1 MKGKGR
7 GLISKG
13 LTILGIAAGLFLIN
27 SRPAHATMIYNDYEP
42 TFEYQYGAYVDETL
56 GYTALNTVS
65 TQAIGASNLNFGVD
79 GNYALQITGTA
90 QPPGHYLLD
99 ISSTPI
105 QVHDPSVFLYL
116 NIKITANVYLPY
128 EIRYVDESGNLLLT
142 DNGRIY
148 EDNKWENTQHEFI
161 AVLSDAGQRYRVKGS
176 QTYSASEFRDGTP
189 PEVFIST
196 LYAQPT
202 GVNGSKTVVYTLVC
216 EKVTGSGGSG
226 GGSGSGSGG
235 TGGGSGGSGGSGG
248 GSGGTGGGSGSGTG
262 SGSGGSGSGT
272 GGGSGSGTGGGS
284 GSGSGGGSGS
294 GSGGGSGSGTGGGSG
309 SGSGSGSG
317 GGSSSGSGRGSSGGG
332 SAVLSKSGWIYNN
345 KEDAWYYYSGR
356 TRNTLKKGWHY
367 DSYDKKWY
375 YLALD
380 NGRMLKGWNLISDKW
395 YFFTPETSEKTWELR
410 SDGEW
415 YYLNNVNIRP
425 LGSMYSKETTPD
437 GYKVSADG
445 QYEP

>member
-65 TQAIGASNLNFGVD
+65 TQAIGASDLNFGVD

-189 PEVFIST
+189 PQVFVST
-196 LYAQPT
+196 PYAQPT
-202 GVNGSKTVVYTLVC
+202 GVNGAKTVVYTLVC

-226 GGSGSGSGG
+226 GGSGGSG
-235 TGGGSGGSGGSGG
+235 GGSGGSGG
-248 GSGGTGGGSGSGTG
+248 GSGGSGGGSGGSGGTG
-262 SGSGGSGSGT
+262 GGSGSGT
-272 GGGSGSGTGGGS
+272 GGGSGSGTGG
-284 GSGSGGGSGS
+284 
-294 GSGGGSGSGTGGGSG
+294 
-309 SGSGSGSG
+309 GSG

>member
-13 LTILGIAAGLFLIN
+13 WAILGIAAGLFLIN
-27 SRPAHATMIYNDYEP
+27 SRPAYATMIYNDYEP
-42 TFEYQYGAYVDETL
+42 TFEYQYGEYVDESL

-65 TQAIGASNLNFGVD
+65 TQAIGASNLNFGAD

-105 QVHDPSVFLYL
+105 PVYDPSVFLYL
-116 NIKITANVYLPY
+116 EIKITANVYLPY
-128 EIRYVDESGNLLLT
+128 EIRYVDELGNLLLT

-148 EDNKWENTQHEFI
+148 EDNKWENAQSEFI
-161 AVLSDAGQRYRVKGS
+161 ATLSDAGQRYRVKGS
-176 QTYSASEFRDGTP
+176 QTYSASEFRDGAP
-189 PEVFIST
+189 PQVFIST

-202 GVNGSKTVVYTLVC
+202 GVNGAKTVVYTLVC

-226 GGSGSGSGG
+226 GGSGGS
-235 TGGGSGGSGGSGG
+235 
-248 GSGGTGGGSGSGTG
+248 GGGSGSGTG
-262 SGSGGSGSGT
+262 GDSGSGT

-284 GSGSGGGSGS
+284 
-294 GSGGGSGSGTGGGSG
+294 
-309 SGSGSGSG
+309 
-317 GGSSSGSGRGSSGGG
+317 SSGSGRGSSGG

-425 LGSMYSKETTPD
+425 LGSMYRGETTPD
-437 GYKVSADG
+437 GYKVNADG

>member
-42 TFEYQYGAYVDETL
+42 TFEYQYGEYVDESL

-65 TQAIGASNLNFGVD
+65 TQAIGASNLNFGAD

-116 NIKITANVYLPY
+116 NIKIMANVYLPY

-148 EDNKWENTQHEFI
+148 EDNKWENAQSEFI
-161 AVLSDAGQRYRVKGS
+161 ATLSDAGQRYRVKGS

-189 PEVFIST
+189 PQVFVST
-196 LYAQPT
+196 PYAQPT
-202 GVNGSKTVVYTLVC
+202 GVNGAKTVVYTLVC

-226 GGSGSGSGG
+226 GGSGSG
-235 TGGGSGGSGGSGG
+235 TGGGL
-248 GSGGTGGGSGSGTG
+248 
-262 SGSGGSGSGT
+262 GSGT
-272 GGGSGSGTGGGS
+272 GGGSGS
-284 GSGSGGGSGS
+284 
-294 GSGGGSGSGTGGGSG
+294 
-309 SGSGSGSG
+309 
-317 GGSSSGSGRGSSGGG
+317 GSSSGSGRGSSGGG

>member
-65 TQAIGASNLNFGVD
+65 TQAIGASDLNFGVD

-189 PEVFIST
+189 PQVFVST
-196 LYAQPT
+196 PYAQPT
-202 GVNGSKTVVYTLVC
+202 GVNGAKTVVYTLVC
-216 EKVTGSGGSG
+216 EKVTGSGGGS
-226 GGSGSGSGG
+226 GGSGGS
-235 TGGGSGGSGGSGG
+235 GGGSGGSGGSGG
-248 GSGGTGGGSGSGTG
+248 GSGG
-262 SGSGGSGSGT
+262 SGGSGSG
-272 GGGSGSGTGGGS
+272 S
-284 GSGSGGGSGS
+284 
-294 GSGGGSGSGTGGGSG
+294 GGGSG

>member
-262 SGSGGSGSGT
+262 
-272 GGGSGSGTGGGS
+272 GGS
-284 GSGSGGGSGS
+284 GSGS
-294 GSGGGSGSGTGGGSG
+294 GGGSG

>member
-65 TQAIGASNLNFGVD
+65 TQAIGASDLNFGVD

-105 QVHDPSVFLYL
+105 QVHDPSVLLYL

-148 EDNKWENTQHEFI
+148 EDNKWENAQSEFI
-161 AVLSDAGQRYRVKGS
+161 ATLSDAGQRYRVKGS
-176 QTYSASEFRDGTP
+176 QTYSASEFRDGAP
-189 PEVFIST
+189 PQVFIST

-202 GVNGSKTVVYTLVC
+202 GVNGAKTVIYTLVC

-226 GGSGSGSGG
+226 
-235 TGGGSGGSGGSGG
+235 
-248 GSGGTGGGSGSGTG
+248 
-262 SGSGGSGSGT
+262 
-272 GGGSGSGTGGGS
+272 
-284 GSGSGGGSGS
+284 

-309 SGSGSGSG
+309 SGTGSGSG

-395 YFFTPETSEKTWELR
+395 YFFTPQTSEKTWELR

-415 YYLNNVNIRP
+415 YYLNNVDIRP
-425 LGSMYSKETTPD
+425 LGSMYRGETTPD
-437 GYKVSADG
+437 GYKVNADG

>member
-13 LTILGIAAGLFLIN
+13 LTIFGIAAGLFLIN

-65 TQAIGASNLNFGVD
+65 TQAIGASDLNFGVD

-105 QVHDPSVFLYL
+105 QVHDTSVFLYL

-226 GGSGSGSGG
+226 GGSG
-235 TGGGSGGSGGSGG
+235 
-248 GSGGTGGGSGSGTG
+248 GSGSG
-262 SGSGGSGSGT
+262 S
-272 GGGSGSGTGGGS
+272 GGSGSGTGGGS

-294 GSGGGSGSGTGGGSG
+294 GSGSGSS
-309 SGSGSGSG
+309 

>member
-65 TQAIGASNLNFGVD
+65 TQAIGASDLNFGVD

-105 QVHDPSVFLYL
+105 QVYDPAVFLYL

-128 EIRYVDESGNLLLT
+128 EIRYVDGSGNLLLT

-148 EDNKWENTQHEFI
+148 EDNKWENAQSEFI
-161 AVLSDAGQRYRVKGS
+161 ATLSDAGQRYRVKGS
-176 QTYSASEFRDGTP
+176 QTYSASEFRDGAP
-189 PEVFIST
+189 PQVFIST

-202 GVNGSKTVVYTLVC
+202 GVNGAKTVIYTLVC

-226 GGSGSGSGG
+226 
-235 TGGGSGGSGGSGG
+235 
-248 GSGGTGGGSGSGTG
+248 
-262 SGSGGSGSGT
+262 
-272 GGGSGSGTGGGS
+272 
-284 GSGSGGGSGS
+284 

-309 SGSGSGSG
+309 SGTGSGSG

-356 TRNTLKKGWHY
+356 TRSNLKKSWHY

-395 YFFTPETSEKTWELR
+395 YFFTPQTSEKTWELR

-415 YYLNNVNIRP
+415 YYLNNVDIRP
-425 LGSMYSKETTPD
+425 LGSMYRGETTPD
-437 GYKVSADG
+437 GYKVNADG

>member
-42 TFEYQYGAYVDETL
+42 TFEYQYGEYVDESL

-105 QVHDPSVFLYL
+105 EVHDPSVFLYL

-148 EDNKWENTQHEFI
+148 EDNKWENSQSEFI
-161 AVLSDAGQRYRVKGS
+161 ATLSDAGQRYRVKGS

-189 PEVFIST
+189 PQVFVST
-196 LYAQPT
+196 PYAQPT
-202 GVNGSKTVVYTLVC
+202 GVNGAKTVVYTLVC
-216 EKVTGSGGSG
+216 EKVTGSGG
-226 GGSGSGSGG
+226 
-235 TGGGSGGSGGSGG
+235 TGGGSGG
-248 GSGGTGGGSGSGTG
+248 GSGGSG
-262 SGSGGSGSGT
+262 GGSGSGT

-284 GSGSGGGSGS
+284 GSG
-294 GSGGGSGSGTGGGSG
+294 T
-309 SGSGSGSG
+309 GSGSG

-415 YYLNNVNIRP
+415 YYLNNVDIRP
-425 LGSMYSKETTPD
+425 LGSMYRGETTPD

>member
-65 TQAIGASNLNFGVD
+65 TQAIGASDLNFGVD

-105 QVHDPSVFLYL
+105 QVYDPSVFLYL

-189 PEVFIST
+189 PQVFVST
-196 LYAQPT
+196 PYAQPT
-202 GVNGSKTVVYTLVC
+202 GVNGAKTVVYTLVC

-226 GGSGSGSGG
+226 G
-235 TGGGSGGSGGSGG
+235 SGG
-248 GSGGTGGGSGSGTG
+248 GSG
-262 SGSGGSGSGT
+262 
-272 GGGSGSGTGGGS
+272 
-284 GSGSGGGSGS
+284 GSGGGSGS
-294 GSGGGSGSGTGGGSG
+294 GSGGGSGSGS
-309 SGSGSGSG
+309 S

-395 YFFTPETSEKTWELR
+395 YFFTPQTSEKTWELR

-415 YYLNNVNIRP
+415 YYLNNVDIRP

>member
-13 LTILGIAAGLFLIN
+13 WAILGIAAGLFLIN
-27 SRPAHATMIYNDYEP
+27 SRPAYATMIYNDYEP
-42 TFEYQYGAYVDETL
+42 TFEYQYGEYVDESL

-65 TQAIGASNLNFGVD
+65 TQAIGASNLNFGAD

-105 QVHDPSVFLYL
+105 PVYDPSVFLYL
-116 NIKITANVYLPY
+116 EIKITANVYLPY
-128 EIRYVDESGNLLLT
+128 EIRYVDELGNLLLT

-148 EDNKWENTQHEFI
+148 EDNKWENAQSEFI
-161 AVLSDAGQRYRVKGS
+161 ATLSDAGQRYRVKGS
-176 QTYSASEFRDGTP
+176 QTYSASEFRDGAP
-189 PEVFIST
+189 PQVFIST

-202 GVNGSKTVVYTLVC
+202 GVNGAKTVIYTLVC

-226 GGSGSGSGG
+226 G
-235 TGGGSGGSGGSGG
+235 
-248 GSGGTGGGSGSGTG
+248 
-262 SGSGGSGSGT
+262 
-272 GGGSGSGTGGGS
+272 
-284 GSGSGGGSGS
+284 SGGGSGS
-294 GSGGGSGSGTGGGSG
+294 GSGG
-309 SGSGSGSG
+309 GSGSGSG

-395 YFFTPETSEKTWELR
+395 YFFTPQTSEKTWELR

-415 YYLNNVNIRP
+415 YYLNNVDIRP
-425 LGSMYSKETTPD
+425 LGSMYRGETTPD
-437 GYKVSADG
+437 GYKVNADG

>member
-105 QVHDPSVFLYL
+105 EVHDPSVFLYL

-148 EDNKWENTQHEFI
+148 EDNKWENSQSEFI
-161 AVLSDAGQRYRVKGS
+161 ATLSDAGQRYRVKGS

-189 PEVFIST
+189 PQVFVST
-196 LYAQPT
+196 PYAQPT
-202 GVNGSKTVVYTLVC
+202 GVNGAKTVVYTLVC

-226 GGSGSGSGG
+226 G
-235 TGGGSGGSGGSGG
+235 
-248 GSGGTGGGSGSGTG
+248 
-262 SGSGGSGSGT
+262 
-272 GGGSGSGTGGGS
+272 
-284 GSGSGGGSGS
+284 SGGGSGS
-294 GSGGGSGSGTGGGSG
+294 GSGGGSNSYGGGK
-309 SGSGSGSG
+309 
-317 GGSSSGSGRGSSGGG
+317 
-332 SAVLSKSGWIYNN
+332 AVLSKSGWIYNN
-345 KEDAWYYYSGR
+345 KEDEWYYYSGR

-395 YFFTPETSEKTWELR
+395 YFFTPQTSEKTWELR

-425 LGSMYSKETTPD
+425 LGSMYSGEATPD

>member
-65 TQAIGASNLNFGVD
+65 TQAIGASDLNFGVD

-128 EIRYVDESGNLLLT
+128 EIRYVDESGNLLLI

-202 GVNGSKTVVYTLVC
+202 GVDGSKTVVYTLVC

-226 GGSGSGSGG
+226 GGSGSG
-235 TGGGSGGSGGSGG
+235 TG
-248 GSGGTGGGSGSGTG
+248 
-262 SGSGGSGSGT
+262 GGSGSGT

-284 GSGSGGGSGS
+284 GSGSGGGSS
-294 GSGGGSGSGTGGGSG
+294 
-309 SGSGSGSG
+309 

-395 YFFTPETSEKTWELR
+395 YFFTPQTSEKTWELR

-415 YYLNNVNIRP
+415 YYLNNVDIRP
-425 LGSMYSKETTPD
+425 LGSMYRGETTPD
-437 GYKVSADG
+437 GYKVNADG

>member
-65 TQAIGASNLNFGVD
+65 TQAIGASDLNFGVD

-189 PEVFIST
+189 PQVFVST
-196 LYAQPT
+196 PYAQPT
-202 GVNGSKTVVYTLVC
+202 GVNGAKTVVYTLVC
-216 EKVTGSGGSG
+216 EKVTGSGGGS
-226 GGSGSGSGG
+226 GGSGGS
-235 TGGGSGGSGGSGG
+235 GGGSGGSGGSGG
-248 GSGGTGGGSGSGTG
+248 GSS
-262 SGSGGSGSGT
+262 
-272 GGGSGSGTGGGS
+272 
-284 GSGSGGGSGS
+284 
-294 GSGGGSGSGTGGGSG
+294 
-309 SGSGSGSG
+309 

>member
-1 MKGKGR
+1 MKVKGR

-27 SRPAHATMIYNDYEP
+27 SRPAYATMIYNDYEP

-65 TQAIGASNLNFGVD
+65 TQAIGASDLNFGVD

-189 PEVFIST
+189 PQVFVST
-196 LYAQPT
+196 PYAQPT
-202 GVNGSKTVVYTLVC
+202 GVNGAKTVVYTLVC
-216 EKVTGSGGSG
+216 EKVTGSGG
-226 GGSGSGSGG
+226 
-235 TGGGSGGSGGSGG
+235 GSGGSGG
-248 GSGGTGGGSGSGTG
+248 GSGS
-262 SGSGGSGSGT
+262 GSGSGT

-294 GSGGGSGSGTGGGSG
+294 GSGGGSGGSSGSG
-309 SGSGSGSG
+309 SSGGSSSGSGGGSGSGSG

>member
-65 TQAIGASNLNFGVD
+65 TQAIGASDLNFGVD

-128 EIRYVDESGNLLLT
+128 EIRYVDELGNLLLT
-142 DNGRIY
+142 DSGRIY

-176 QTYSASEFRDGTP
+176 QTYSASEFRDGAP
-189 PEVFIST
+189 PQVFIST

-202 GVNGSKTVVYTLVC
+202 GVNGAKTVIYTLVC

-226 GGSGSGSGG
+226 G
-235 TGGGSGGSGGSGG
+235 
-248 GSGGTGGGSGSGTG
+248 
-262 SGSGGSGSGT
+262 
-272 GGGSGSGTGGGS
+272 
-284 GSGSGGGSGS
+284 
-294 GSGGGSGSGTGGGSG
+294 SGGGSGSGTGG
-309 SGSGSGSG
+309 GSGSGSG

-395 YFFTPETSEKTWELR
+395 YFFTPQTSEKTWELR

-415 YYLNNVNIRP
+415 YYLNNVDIRP
-425 LGSMYSKETTPD
+425 LGSMYRGETTPD
-437 GYKVSADG
+437 GYKVNADG

>member
-65 TQAIGASNLNFGVD
+65 TQAIGASDLNFGVD

-105 QVHDPSVFLYL
+105 PVYDPSVFLYL
-116 NIKITANVYLPY
+116 EIKITANVYLPY

-148 EDNKWENTQHEFI
+148 EDNKWENAQSEFI
-161 AVLSDAGQRYRVKGS
+161 ATLSDAGQRYRVKGS
-176 QTYSASEFRDGTP
+176 QTYSASEFRDGAP
-189 PEVFIST
+189 PQVFIST

-202 GVNGSKTVVYTLVC
+202 GVNGAKTVIYTLVC

-226 GGSGSGSGG
+226 
-235 TGGGSGGSGGSGG
+235 
-248 GSGGTGGGSGSGTG
+248 
-262 SGSGGSGSGT
+262 
-272 GGGSGSGTGGGS
+272 
-284 GSGSGGGSGS
+284 

-309 SGSGSGSG
+309 SGTGSGSG

-395 YFFTPETSEKTWELR
+395 YFFTPQTSEKTWELR

-415 YYLNNVNIRP
+415 YYLNNVDIRP
-425 LGSMYSKETTPD
+425 LGSMYRGETTPD
-437 GYKVSADG
+437 GYKVNADG

>member
-42 TFEYQYGAYVDETL
+42 TFEYQYGEYVDESL

-105 QVHDPSVFLYL
+105 EVHDPSVFLYL

-148 EDNKWENTQHEFI
+148 EDNKWENAQSEFI
-161 AVLSDAGQRYRVKGS
+161 ATLSDAGQRYRVKGS

-189 PEVFIST
+189 PQVFVST
-196 LYAQPT
+196 PYAQPT
-202 GVNGSKTVVYTLVC
+202 GVNGAKTVVYTLVC
-216 EKVTGSGGSG
+216 EKV
-226 GGSGSGSGG
+226 
-235 TGGGSGGSGGSGG
+235 G
-248 GSGGTGGGSGSGTG
+248 GSGGTGGGSG
-262 SGSGGSGSGT
+262 GT

-294 GSGGGSGSGTGGGSG
+294 GSS
-309 SGSGSGSG
+309 